1 MTVVVINQ
9 DSKILFIILSKFSV
23 SFHPKLISQRIRW
36 LNFYHG
42 GDDMIIDYFL
52 PYNNF
57 IVLFCI
63 IILNLILILRRSYW
77 QTFLIGNLLL
87 LAILILIGFSPL
99 RTFRDIIGEM
109 FGFLKDV
116 LEEFWQSI
124 KDLILPW

>member
-1 MTVVVINQ
+1 MV
-9 DSKILFIILSKFSV
+9 
-23 SFHPKLISQRIRW
+23 
-36 LNFYHG
+36 
-42 GDDMIIDYFL
+42 IIDYFL

-87 LAILILIGFSPL
+87 FAILILIGFNPL
-99 RTFRDIIGEM
+99 QTFRDIIGEM

>member
-1 MTVVVINQ
+1 M
-9 DSKILFIILSKFSV
+9 
-23 SFHPKLISQRIRW
+23 
-36 LNFYHG
+36 
-42 GDDMIIDYFL
+42 MIIDYFL

-87 LAILILIGFSPL
+87 FAILILIGFSPL
-99 RTFRDIIGEM
+99 QTFRDIIGEM

>member
-1 MTVVVINQ
+1 MV
-9 DSKILFIILSKFSV
+9 
-23 SFHPKLISQRIRW
+23 
-36 LNFYHG
+36 
-42 GDDMIIDYFL
+42 IIDYFL

-87 LAILILIGFSPL
+87 FAILILIGFSPL
-99 RTFRDIIGEM
+99 QTFHDIIGEM

>member
-1 MTVVVINQ
+1 MVI
-9 DSKILFIILSKFSV
+9 IEYL
-23 SFHPKLISQRIRW
+23 
-36 LNFYHG
+36 
-42 GDDMIIDYFL
+42 L

-57 IVLFCI
+57 IVIFSL

-87 LAILILIGFSPL
+87 FAILILIGFSPL
-99 RTFRDIIGEM
+99 QTFRDIIGEM